1 MRITMKKLLVLILV
15 AFLAGVFSISAD
27 EPGKYGVGTSDQFHG
42 PVGLQMYSLRSYYA
56 EDPEKAFRTASEY
69 GFVEV
74 EYSAIRGLSPE
85 DYVAFLKKYNLRAF
99 SGHWPFEQLENNTD
113 GVIAE
118 AKTLGLDSV
127 GVAWLPHTG
136 KFTED
141 DCRRAAEV
149 FNRAA
154 PKLHENGLD
163 LYLHNHGYEFEPYE
177 HGTLLDL
184 FMSLTECSG
193 VKLQLD
199 ILWTIFPGQDPV
211 SIMKEYPTRIH
222 SLHLKDLK
230 KGVAG
235 NLSGGTNVENDVALG
250 TGQADY
256 PAILKTAQEIGV
268 PHFYIEDESPFFE
281 TQIRESLNNLEE
293 KIKW

>member
-1 MRITMKKLLVLILV
+1 MKKLLVLILV
-15 AFLAGVFSISAD
+15 IFFGCVFLISAD
-27 EPGKYGVGTSDQFHG
+27 EPGKYGVGTNAQFRG
-42 PVGLQMYSLRSYYA
+42 PVGLQMYSLRSYYTD
-56 EDPEKAFRTASEY
+56 DPEKAFRTASEY

-74 EYSAIRGLSPE
+74 EYSAIKGLSPS

-99 SGHWPFEQLENNTD
+99 SGHWPFEQLENNVD
-113 GVIAE
+113 SVIAE

-127 GVAWLPHTG
+127 GVAWLPHNG
-136 KFTED
+136 SFTED
-141 DCRRAAEV
+141 DCRHAAEI

-154 PKLHENGLD
+154 SELRESGLE

-184 FMSLTECSG
+184 FMNLTESSG
-193 VKLQLD
+193 VKLQVD

-211 SIMKEYPTRIH
+211 SIMKKYPTRIH
-222 SLHLKDLK
+222 SLHLKDLR
-230 KGVAG
+230 KGVEG
-235 NLSGGTNVENDVALG
+235 NLSGGTNVENDVAIG

-268 PHFYIEDESPFFE
+268 SHFYIEDESPFFE
-281 TQIRESLNNLEE
+281 TQIKESLKNLEE